1 MPLYQL
7 KPSSRQI
14 NEIIKGCLNETFR
27 IAVEN
32 IKVYLDLLYQ
42 RVPNLKDFSKVLN
55 PRAIH
60 KGACGFFQYSLYML
74 QLGLWFRNRPT
85 EQQTMKYFFKQENY
99 RFPIGSP
106 SHNLETVFLIT
117 GGFQTFFSVQ
127 QKVHH
132 SSPNRISIEA

>member
-1 MPLYQL
+1 MIKNVMPLYQL

-60 KGACGFFQYSLYML
+60 KGVCGFFQYSLYML

-85 EQQTMKYFFKQENY
+85 E
-99 RFPIGSP
+99 
-106 SHNLETVFLIT
+106 
-117 GGFQTFFSVQ
+117 
-127 QKVHH
+127 
-132 SSPNRISIEA
+132 